1 MLRYTLRRLIQAVPV
16 VLLVVIF
23 SFGVLRAAP
32 GNPALVLLGVTQAT
46 PTAIAAIDRQYGLDQ
61 PAVVQVADW
70 IGHAVRGQLGVSL
83 ASHEPVSTLI
93 GQCLPVTVELAVAA
107 LVLTVILGIPLGI
120 LCAVKKGS
128 WVDSTV
134 RIVCLIWISIPSF
147 VFAILLV
154 LVFGWYL
161 SGTLPY
167 EQWVPLTQSVGGNIS
182 HLVLPA
188 VALALGPIGIIARL
202 TRLSMLEV
210 LSRDYILSA
219 RAFGIRTKSI
229 LFVDAL
235 KNAALPVL
243 AALGTI
249 TAFLLGGTVVIET
262 VFNLP
267 GLGSLLTSSLTGKDF
282 PVVSGVLLVLALIII
297 VVNILVDLL
306 YGIMNPRIA
315 ARYSGAR

>member
-1 MLRYTLRRLIQAVPV
+1 M
-16 VLLVVIF
+16 
-23 SFGVLRAAP
+23 
-32 GNPALVLLGVTQAT
+32 
-46 PTAIAAIDRQYGLDQ
+46 
-61 PAVVQVADW
+61 
-70 IGHAVRGQLGVSL
+70 GHAVRGQLGVSL
-83 ASHEPVSTLI
+83 ASHEPVATLI

-107 LVLTVILGIPLGI
+107 LILTVILGIALGI
-120 LCAVKKGS
+120 LCAVMRGS

-134 RIVCLIWISIPSF
+134 RIVSLIWISIPNF
-147 VFAILLV
+147 VFGIVLV
-154 LVFGWYL
+154 LVFGWYF
-161 SGTLPY
+161 SGILPY

-210 LSRDYILSA
+210 LSRDYIMSA
-219 RAFGIRTKSI
+219 RAFGIRTVSI

-249 TAFLLGGTVVIET
+249 TAFLLGGTVPIET

-282 PVVSGVLLVLALIII
+282 PVVSGALLVLSLIII
-297 VVNILVDLL
+297 LVNILVDLL

-315 ARYSGAR
+315 ARYSGVR